1 MGEPSG
7 GGAAAEGASY
17 EDLCRAH
24 IDAFI
29 AEAAAAEVQSEL
41 AARVSGWRARI
52 APALAAQDARGEF
65 DIHAC
70 GPEGYLCWV
79 LRFPP
84 VSNIWQH
91 GHKT

>member
-1 MGEPSG
+1 MGEPLG

-70 GPEGYLCWV
+70 GPEGLM
-79 LRFPP
+79 RRG
-84 VSNIWQH
+84 ITWQR
-91 GHKT
+91 GRET

>member
-1 MGEPSG
+1 MGHESPG
-7 GGAAAEGASY
+7 GGAAAESASY

-24 IDAFI
+24 IEAFI
-29 AEAAAAEVQSEL
+29 AEAAAAEVQTEL

-70 GPEGYLCWV
+70 D
-79 LRFPP
+79 P
-84 VSNIWQH
+84 VGFRVQGQAACSCSVTTS
-91 GHKT
+91 GL